1 MSLMATN
8 GRRGLLSLKHLQF
21 PYQPDKAH
29 KTKERKMNRLWV
41 LPALLVVAAA
51 WNATAEPPPQAADAK
66 ILNKWL
72 GPEEYEKA
80 KKEQ

>member
-1 MSLMATN
+1 
-8 GRRGLLSLKHLQF
+8 
-21 PYQPDKAH
+21 
-29 KTKERKMNRLWV
+29 MNRLWV
-41 LPALLVVAAA
+41 VPALLVVAAA
-51 WNATAEPPPQAADAK
+51 WNATAEPPQQAADAK